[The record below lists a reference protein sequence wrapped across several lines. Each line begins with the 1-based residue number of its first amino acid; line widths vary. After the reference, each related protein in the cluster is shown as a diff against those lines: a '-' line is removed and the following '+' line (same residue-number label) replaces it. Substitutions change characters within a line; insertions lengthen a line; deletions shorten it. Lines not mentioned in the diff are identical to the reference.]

1 MNQEKQ
7 LALIR
12 KTNNNIQERMR
23 RAWHLHRFAPNV
35 VERQRVGRQIIAP
48 LAALIERLYLQ
59 ELKLINRLLRRNGIR
74 QGAPSTMFRR
84 NAGNVGAANWLVTK
98 AKAQVR
104 YNSQGVLRN
113 QLRTKLRND
122 GLSPELISKILKNA
136 YPNKNAFKLNNHV
149 RN

>member
-12 KTNNNIQERMR
+12 KTNSNIQARMQ
-23 RAWHLHRFAPNV
+23 RAWRMHRFATTPA
-35 VERQRVGRQIIAP
+35 ERQRVATRVINP
-48 LAALIERLYLQ
+48 LGALIQRLYLQ
-59 ELKLINRLLRRNGIR
+59 ELRLMNRLLRRNGIR
-74 QGAPSTMFRR
+74 QGAPVTIYRR
-84 NAGNVGAANWLVTK
+84 NEGNIGASNWIVAK

-122 GLSPELISKILKNA
+122 GLSSELISKILKNA